1 MESRMLLWL
10 KAGHLISMVAWFG
23 GLFYMGRI
31 LVYHAEN
38 VGRTDMTDLLKLM
51 ARRCQ
56 RGISTPSMLATL
68 GFGLSMLATRPDY
81 LATGWL
87 RLKLGFVVAL
97 VLYHLYMARVRERF
111 ARDDVFLSSKQ
122 CRVRNELPLLALIP
136 VVLLAVLRPF

>member
-1 MESRMLLWL
+1 MRLLLWL
-10 KAGHLISMVAWFG
+10 KAGHLIFMIAWFG

-38 VGRTDMTDLLKLM
+38 AGRAEMTDLLKLM
-51 ARRCQ
+51 ARRSY
-56 RGISTPSMLATL
+56 RGIATPAMVGTLVFGLAMLATQPEYL
-68 GFGLSMLATRPDY
+68 GYR
-81 LATGWL
+81 WL
-87 RLKLGFVVAL
+87 RLKLCFVIGL

-111 ARDDVFLSSKQ
+111 ARDDVFLSPTQ

>member
-1 MESRMLLWL
+1 MLLWL

-51 ARRCQ
+51 ARRAQ
-56 RGISTPSMLATL
+56 HAISTPSMLATL
-68 GFGLSMLATRPDY
+68 GFGLSMLAARPDY
-81 LATGWL
+81 LGAGWL

>member
-1 MESRMLLWL
+1 MLLWL

-56 RGISTPSMLATL
+56 RGISTPAMLGTL
-68 GFGLSMLATRPDY
+68 GFGLSMLALNPAY
-81 LATGWL
+81 LGAGWL

-97 VLYHLYMARVRERF
+97 VLYHLYMGRVRERF
-111 ARDDVFLSSKQ
+111 ARDDVFLTSTQ

>member
-1 MESRMLLWL
+1 MLLWL

-38 VGRTDMTDLLKLM
+38 VGRTEMTDLLKLM

-56 RGISTPSMLATL
+56 RGISTPAMLGTL
-68 GFGLSMLATRPDY
+68 GFGLSMLALRPDY
-81 LATGWL
+81 LGAGWL

-111 ARDDVFLSSKQ
+111 ARDDVFLSSTQ